1 MTTSI
6 NIFVADPAFT
16 NSSTPYVSRF
26 NVGGIATLSQ
36 LGLSYFVDLVVDQ
49 DDRVPTTRTV
59 AWAATL
65 PSSILVDNSFYQQFV
80 TDLSNA
86 PDAVRQSVFAILDR
100 ILYDSTAS
108 DSTETFLTTDSSAKV
123 AYVPGSFVPSSSNI
137 TGTVYSTAV
146 PAGVPYSCPAF
157 VVFSV
162 LIPTGSVSTQ
172 YDITSYADNT
182 TWLKDYPESTIQ
194 AVVPP
199 VDYNDLLTANLTTSL
214 VNLFSATSAS
224 ALLNSAILSPSL
236 DAIPSSGYIV
246 YRATVI
252 DTDGTTT
259 VAPFNILY
267 KGAVPSQ
274 LAIRNAVKAAV
285 LASGGTAAAWQAR
298 IPGLFVSSRYY
309 LVPLWDLT
317 QATTGSKIFSNIV
330 NVNTI
335 IAKIDRVLAVLDRS
349 VIATYLEIL
358 EAAYNRILIASVPDV
373 SGTDTTTS
381 LNSIYPSY
389 QCYGASD
396 ANFSYMSADTQ
407 AFALALAS
415 VLAVEVGN
423 VSSTTYVPTQDRNL
437 EYISFTEG
445 EVEFCVV
452 TQNGYAALVSE
463 AS

>member
-1 MTTSI
+1 MSTSV
-6 NIFVADPAFT
+6 NLFVADPAFT
-16 NSSTPYVSRF
+16 NTAMPYVSRL
-26 NVGGIATLSQ
+26 NAGGIATLSQ
-36 LGLSYFVDLVVDQ
+36 LGLSYFVDLSVDQ
-49 DDRVPTTRTV
+49 DDRVPTARAV

-65 PSSILVDNSFYQQFV
+65 PSSILVDSSFYQQFI

-86 PDAVRQSVFAILDR
+86 PDTIRQSVFAILDR
-100 ILYDSTAS
+100 ILYNSTAS
-108 DSTETFLTTDSSAKV
+108 TPTETFLTTDASAKIT
-123 AYVPGSFVPSSSNI
+123 YVPGSFTPSSSNV

-157 VVFSV
+157 VLFSV
-162 LIPTGSVSTQ
+162 TIPTGSVSTQ
-172 YDITSYADNT
+172 YDITAYADNA
-182 TWLKDYPESTIQ
+182 TWLKDYPNSTIQ

-199 VDYNDLLTANLTTSL
+199 VDYNDLLTASLTTSL

-236 DAIPSSGYIV
+236 DATPSSGYIV

-274 LAIRNAVKAAV
+274 LAIRAAVKAAV
-285 LASGGTAAAWQAR
+285 LASGGTAAQWQAR

-317 QATTGSKIFSNIV
+317 QTTPGSKIFSNIV
-330 NVNTI
+330 NIATI
-335 IAKIDRVLAVLDRS
+335 TAKVERVLAILDRS
-349 VIATYLEIL
+349 VITQYLEIL
-358 EAAYNRILIASVPDV
+358 EASYDRIIIASVPDV

-389 QCYGASD
+389 QCYGATD
-396 ANFSYMSADTQ
+396 ANFSYMSTDTQ
-407 AFALALAS
+407 SFALALATVLS
-415 VLAVEVGN
+415 VAVGN
-423 VSSTTYVPTQDRNL
+423 VTNTAYVPIQDRNL
-437 EYISFTEG
+437 EYISFTEA
-445 EVEFCVV
+445 EVEFCVI
-452 TQNGYAALVSE
+452 TQNGYTTLVSE
-463 AS
+463 ES